1 MVISAD
7 KYKSDGNRPGPFSA
21 VLHTVLGIAGWL
33 IGFFTL
39 TEVDRLKAGIYVGGE
54 GVTDNRP
61 GSSLSS

>member
-1 MVISAD
+1 MDISAD
-7 KYKSDGNRPGPFSA
+7 KYKSDGNRAGPFLA
-21 VLHTVLGIAGWL
+21 VLQTVRGIAGWL

-39 TEVDRLKAGIYVGGE
+39 TEADRLKAGIYVGGK